1 MFKYLRWMFPLAV
14 VLLAG
19 SCATRAEIEDI
30 NSQID
35 KLYER
40 VSTVEQQATAINKTV
55 SLLEDAYELLGKSI
69 NDMEGEPEALM
80 EELKTLKSQL
90 AQRIEDLKT
99 YADTQDASNA
109 EWIKVTFA
117 TIDQYEQTSTLI
129 NQIQLSANSTASNVS
144 DLSDK
149 LNKAHEKMQAWV
161 SSLMDDYYKVGEINA
176 LLASMKAGYEAA
188 DVLLQDNIDKYDAEI
203 SLLSENIAVIYKK
216 AFADAITQ
224 NEGYINGII
233 ESQLT
238 TKLANIKSNVEFL
251 TSDITQIETAVRKL
265 SLRINAIKITLS
277 SVTVLPE
284 YSDCSIDIFQARKSL
299 VRVQVL
305 PAHYGDLIDDVKAF
319 VINMDTQVS
328 TEIPAEAPACADGI
342 LSINVDGR
350 DLSEDFFSG
359 NQNLFLR
366 ISVGGI
372 SSSYIAVNP
381 VKLPNGVVDLGLSD
395 GTLWND
401 TNLSETDEFAALYE
415 AGGYYAWGELT
426 PKASGTQYSWVTYK
440 HCSGS
445 SSTLTK
451 YNNVKMLGTV
461 DNKTRLDAE
470 DDAVSSYRSG
480 TYPSHIPTA
489 AEWQTL
495 IDECTW
501 TWTSQV
507 IRVSGKLTTV
517 YGYDVTGPN
526 GNTMFLIGAGHVT
539 GTQNRT
545 ILYNAGYY
553 WSSDLDSS
561 APLSAKCL
569 TFSQNNIALGTNSRC
584 YGLLIR
590 PVYVDKITP
599 TITMTKSMSFR
610 EGAEARNLGARTT
623 SGTAITY
630 VSSDTSVA
638 TVDEDGNVT
647 PVAKGSCTVT
657 ATSAADASFNS
668 VSATCEVKV
677 RSNVEAPGAVDL
689 GLPSGTQWAT
699 TSLGATATGV
709 PGLIFAWGETETK
722 TTYTLRNYKYMDT
735 PDNGIH
741 WGLTKYCPDKDWSC
755 GWEYSDLKTELDPD
769 DDAAT
774 AILGEDWCIPS
785 VEQCK
790 ELLLYTEKSWDE
802 TMQAMKLTS
811 QFNGRVLYIGN
822 KNEVYDDRD
831 VYGSSEMATIW
842 TRDLDVEYPMNA
854 FAFELYQ
861 FVTDDFTLTTGCVS
875 SKYRPYGIQVVPVL
889 AN

>member
-1 MFKYLRWMFPLAV
+1 MLPLAA

-19 SCATRAEIEDI
+19 GCATRADIQDI

-40 VSTVEQQATAINKTV
+40 VSTVEQQANAINKTV
-55 SLLEDAYELLGKSI
+55 GLLDDAYELLEKSI
-69 NDMEGEPEALM
+69 TDMEGEPEALM

-90 AQRIEDLKT
+90 AQRIADLKT
-99 YADTQDASNA
+99 YANSQDASNA
-109 EWIKVTFA
+109 EWLKVTFA
-117 TIDQYEQTSTLI
+117 TIAQYEQTSTLI
-129 NQIQLSANSTASNVS
+129 SQLQLSANSTASNIS
-144 DLSDK
+144 ELTGK
-149 LNKAHEKMQAWV
+149 LNEAKTTMEGWV
-161 SSLMDDYYKVGEINA
+161 STRMADYYKVGELNA
-176 LLASMKAGYEAA
+176 LLASMKAGYESA
-188 DVLLQDNIDKYDAEI
+188 DVLLQGNIEKYDADI
-203 SLLSENIAVIYKK
+203 SLLSENIAIAYKQ
-216 AFADAITQ
+216 AMADAIIQ

-233 ESQLT
+233 ESQLK

-305 PAHYGDLIDDVKAF
+305 PTHYGDLIDDVKAF
-319 VINMDTQVS
+319 VINMDTQES

-350 DLSEDFFSG
+350 DLSEDFFYG
-359 NQNLFLR
+359 KQNLFLR
-366 ISVGGI
+366 IMVGGI

-401 TNLSETDEFAALYE
+401 TNLSETDGFAALN
-415 AGGYYAWGELT
+415 APGGFYAWGELT
-426 PKASGTQYSWVTYK
+426 PKASGTAYSWANYK

-451 YNNVKMLGTV
+451 YNTMSFLGTV
-461 DNKTRLDAE
+461 DGKTRLDAE

-501 TWTSQV
+501 TWTSKL
-507 IRVSGKLTTV
+507 ISVSGKLTTV
-517 YGYDVTGPN
+517 YGYQVTGSN
-526 GNTMFLIGAGHVT
+526 GNKMFLPAAGYVS
-539 GTQNRT
+539 GTQNKVQDT
-545 ILYNAGYY
+545 GNY
-553 WSSDLDSS
+553 WSCELDS
-561 APLSAKCL
+561 PRSAKCL
-569 TFSQNNIALGTNSRC
+569 VFSESNIALSYNSRC

-610 EGAEARNLGARTT
+610 EGTEARNLGARTT

-677 RSNVEAPGAVDL
+677 RSNIVVPGAVDF

-699 TSLGATATGV
+699 TSLGTSTHGRA
-709 PGLIFAWGETETK
+709 GLPFAWGETETK
-722 TTYTLRNYKYMDT
+722 SSFTTQNYKYMDT
-735 PDNGIH
+735 PDDGLH

-755 GWEYSDLKTELDPD
+755 GWEYSDPKTELDPE

-774 AILGEDWCIPS
+774 AILGEEWCIPS
-785 VEQCK
+785 IEQCE
-790 ELLLYTEKSWDE
+790 ELWLNSDKYWMESI
-802 TMQAMKLTS
+802 QAFRLVS
-811 QFNGRVLYIGN
+811 RINGNWLYIGVRGPLLGEEGTEHSN
-822 KNEVYDDRD
+822 YKGDA
-831 VYGSSEMATIW
+831 MIW
-842 TRDLDVEYPMNA
+842 TRNLDESYPMNA
-854 FAFELYQ
+854 QVFKVFYYDY
-861 FVTDDFTLTTGCVS
+861 TDYGGTIGVAHSISGMSRTW
-875 SKYRPYGIQVVPVL
+875 GIQILPVL